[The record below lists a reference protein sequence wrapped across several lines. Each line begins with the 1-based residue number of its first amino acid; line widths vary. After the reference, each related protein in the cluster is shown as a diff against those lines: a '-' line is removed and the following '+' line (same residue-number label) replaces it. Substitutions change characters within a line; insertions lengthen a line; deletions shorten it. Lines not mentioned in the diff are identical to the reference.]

1 MDDENRYDQIDSAL
15 LGVTLALEGLEDTG
29 MDDAMASLRD
39 AKDRLERELARLDM
53 QLAAEEAAN
62 IAALNREY
70 ERNAL

>member
-29 MDDAMASLRD
+29 MDDAMVSLRD
-39 AKDRLERELARLDM
+39 AKDQLERELARLDM
-53 QLAAEEAAN
+53 QLAAEEAAS

>member
-39 AKDRLERELARLDM
+39 AKDQLERELARLDM